1 MDVDYLAFVAER
13 VSQLRAAKGVSAN
26 DMSLS
31 IGQSRNYIRHL
42 EKREIVPS
50 LQVLFFICDY
60 FKISPQE
67 FFEQGNRHI
76 PHRPAG
82 ACDSRGLEGGILSFD
97 GCLHLVQ
104 KKAAKADFLK

>member
-67 FFEQGNRHI
+67 FFEQGNRHPDRLNNFI
-76 PHRPAG
+76 ADVK
-82 ACDSRGLEGGILSFD
+82 CLNDSTFF
-97 GCLHLVQ
+97 HLTDLVKDFVKNQ
-104 KKAAKADFLK
+104 KQ